1 MAKRITPG
9 QIRRTNRQQVFQY
22 IYDEKKV
29 SQQDIAYALQLSRP
43 TVAAALTE
51 MEEMGMIL
59 KSGYLDSDQIGRK
72 AAAYSIDETFRVA
85 VGVEI
90 MRSRVKFVAADL
102 YGRMLGREIWDFPY
116 ANEQAY
122 FSQVS
127 EKILAFIHNLSL
139 PDEKIL
145 GIGIA
150 IQGLVNADGSE
161 VVYGTILDCTGL
173 KIEVFTRHLPFPCAF
188 VHDPDAAAIGREAVR
203 RAETYLGRPYDY
215 AFATGMETVYCSEL
229 VWTCFL
235 RKDGS
240 HVFRSVPMTFK
251 GPDGETDPYWVA
263 HYEQLGAPI
272 PEGEPGTNPNDLF
285 REPVL
290 RDVAVF

>member
-1 MAKRITPG
+1 MAIFAPMKRYLTMLAVALLAACSKGGLQDGDLIFQTNDPGGFTDAIEQVTGGVWSHVGIIQKDRDGIYVLEATTRQGVVRTP
-9 QIRRTNRQQVFQY
+9 
-22 IYDEKKV
+22 
-29 SQQDIAYALQLSRP
+29 L
-43 TVAAALTE
+43 
-51 MEEMGMIL
+51 EEFL
-59 KSGYLDSDQIGRK
+59 
-72 AAAYSIDETFRVA
+72 
-85 VGVEI
+85 
-90 MRSRVKFVAADL
+90 
-102 YGRMLGREIWDFPY
+102 
-116 ANEQAY
+116 
-122 FSQVS
+122 
-127 EKILAFIHNLSL
+127 
-139 PDEKIL
+139 
-145 GIGIA
+145 
-150 IQGLVNADGSE
+150 DGSAHDGAGRPL
-161 VVYGTILDCTGL
+161 VQVRRLD
-173 KIEVFTRHLPFPCAF
+173 
-188 VHDPDAAAIGREAVR
+188 DPDAAAIGREAVR